1 MRRTILYTVIHF
13 PHLEIMYSM
22 ANPPSFPSFQCLEV
36 HLKHFT

>member
-22 ANPPSFPSFQCLEV
+22 ANTPLDPLFLMP
-36 HLKHFT
+36 